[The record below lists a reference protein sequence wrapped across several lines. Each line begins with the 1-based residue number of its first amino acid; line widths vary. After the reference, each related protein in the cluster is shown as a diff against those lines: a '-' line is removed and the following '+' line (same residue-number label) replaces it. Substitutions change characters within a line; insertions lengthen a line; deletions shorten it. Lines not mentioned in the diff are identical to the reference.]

1 MPPAA
6 VNITKKRH
14 PRGAHTCT
22 QGVHIMKLA
31 FSTLACP
38 DWTWDR
44 VLSEA
49 ARLGYDGI
57 EIRGVNGE
65 MYLPR
70 VTPFLDENL
79 EETKQRLKE
88 LGLEICCL
96 GTSVVFHD
104 PRLHESAL
112 AEGRASIDLAQ
123 KLGVPYIRVFG
134 DKVPDP
140 ARRQETIEAVTRG
153 LGELA
158 SYADGTGVTVVQETH
173 GDFTSS
179 AMILEVLERSKG
191 SAKGILWDINHPYK
205 FAGEQ
210 MEKTYSLLAPY
221 IKHVH
226 VKDSRG
232 EGARAVPCLMGQGDL
247 PVKEAVDLLSQ
258 GRYSGWLSFEYE
270 KKWHP
275 QIEEPE
281 IALPGYVEYMRSI
294 L

>member
-1 MPPAA
+1 M
-6 VNITKKRH
+6 
-14 PRGAHTCT
+14 
-22 QGVHIMKLA
+22 MKLA

-44 VLSEA
+44 ILDEA
-49 ARLGYDGI
+49 SRLGYDGI

-70 VTPFLDENL
+70 VKPFSDEHL
-79 EETKQRLKE
+79 EHTKDRLSE

-96 GTSVVFHD
+96 GTSVAFHD
-104 PRLHESAL
+104 PRSYDSAL
-112 AEGRASIDLAQ
+112 DEGRASIDLAR

-134 DKVPDP
+134 DRIPDP
-140 ARRQETIEAVTRG
+140 ARRQEAIDAVAGG

-158 SYADGTGVTVVQETH
+158 SYAEGTGVTVVQETH

-179 AMILEVLERSKG
+179 EVIVEVLERSKG

-205 FAGEQ
+205 LAGEQ
-210 MEKTYSLLAPY
+210 MEKTYRLLAPY

-226 VKDSRG
+226 IKDSRG
-232 EGARAVPCLMGQGDL
+232 EGAGAVPCLMGQGDL
-247 PVKEAVDLLSQ
+247 PVREAVDLLKQ

-275 QIEEPE
+275 QIDEPE
-281 IALPGYVEYMRSI
+281 VALPGYIEYMRCI